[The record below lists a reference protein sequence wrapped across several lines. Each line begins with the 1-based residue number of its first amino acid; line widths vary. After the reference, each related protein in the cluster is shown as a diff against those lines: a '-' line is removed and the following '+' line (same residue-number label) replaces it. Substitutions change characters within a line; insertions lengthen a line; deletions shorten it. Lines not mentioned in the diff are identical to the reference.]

1 MICITH
7 DLVVEKTHRLIPLD
21 PTMQLPAIVVMHR
34 VAIKFLFEE
43 AIWFGLYLPRQVN
56 VPLRILHLD
65 CPPSLWRLRL
75 PLFVVVVVVVIVV
88 VVVVVG
94 IGVVAFATADQI
106 RHVLI
111 PVAVV
116 RDGIISTSVVV
127 MVVVAG
133 CWCVALC
140 RVSRG
145 VGVLAV

>member
-1 MICITH
+1 MICVTH
-7 DLVVEKTHRLIPLD
+7 GLIVKKTHRLIPLD

-34 VAIKFLFEE
+34 VAVKFLFEE
-43 AIWFGLYLPRQVN
+43 AIRFGLYLPCQVN

-75 PLFVVVVVVVIVV
+75 PLFVVVVVVVVR
-88 VVVVVG
+88 

-111 PVAVV
+111 PVIIV
-116 RDGIISTSVVV
+116 RDGIISTSGVV

-133 CWCVALC
+133 CCCLALC